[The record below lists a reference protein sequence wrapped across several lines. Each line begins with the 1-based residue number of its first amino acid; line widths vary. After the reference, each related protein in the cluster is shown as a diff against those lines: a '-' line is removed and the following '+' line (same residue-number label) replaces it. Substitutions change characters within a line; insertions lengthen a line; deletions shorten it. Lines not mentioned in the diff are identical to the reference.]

1 MIMCNVLKLVN
12 YRHSKGPPITLLRL
26 YMLDF
31 VCAWANKCSL
41 IPPHFFQCLY
51 HSSQGSV
58 LYLYLMSV
66 FFILNFHVYLLTSQ

>member
-12 YRHSKGPPITLLRL
+12 YRHSKGPPITLLRM

-41 IPPHFFQCLY
+41 IPPHF
-51 HSSQGSV
+51 SSACTIQAREV
-58 LYLYLMSV
+58 CCIY
-66 FFILNFHVYLLTSQ
+66 I